1 MKSRRIKIL
10 FIITGLKLGGAEILL
25 LNLVKNINREI
36 FDCSVLY
43 LKGKPDIE
51 EEFQTLQIN
60 VFNNSKYSIFNPFK
74 YIDIYN
80 KIKENNIEIIHSHL
94 IQSNLLARI
103 IGRLAGVKSI
113 INSEHNTS
121 NWKSNNFFLFSFYK
135 YTLRYVD
142 IIHCISNSVKEH
154 MLKFINNGNSKIR
167 LIYNGIEIEK
177 FKSKQVGAKK
187 LLSLEKSFPII
198 GSISRF
204 DKRKGIEYLI
214 KSVALLKTKYENIKL
229 ILIGDGEE
237 KETLLRLVKKLEIE
251 EQVIIIGKTFNIQK
265 YLSVFDVFVLPSLQE
280 GLSIAIIEA
289 MASKIPVIASNVD
302 GIPEVISHNDDGIL
316 ISPKNETEISQAV
329 IKLLEDEKL
338 KDTLVNNAYEK
349 VVSKFDIKK
358 IVKEFESLYMELT
371 KQ

>member
-1 MKSRRIKIL
+1 LKSRKIKIL

-60 VFNNSKYSIFNPFK
+60 VFNNSIYSIFNPLK
-74 YIDIYN
+74 YLDIYN

-103 IGRLAGVKSI
+103 IGRIAGVRSI

-121 NWKSNNFFLFSFYK
+121 NWKSNNFILFNIYK

-154 MLKFINNGNSKIR
+154 MLRVINDRSDKIR
-167 LIYNGIEIEK
+167 LIYNGVEVEK
-177 FKSKQVGAKK
+177 FKSKQVGVKK
-187 LLSLEKSFPII
+187 TLSLEKSFPII

-214 KSVALLKTKYENIKL
+214 KATKLLKTKYVNVKL
-229 ILIGDGEE
+229 VLIGDGEE
-237 KETLLRLVKKLEIE
+237 KRMLLNLIKKLEIE
-251 EQVIIIGKTFNIQK
+251 EQVLIIGKTIEVEK

-289 MASKIPVIASNVD
+289 MASRIPVVASNVD
-302 GIPEVISHNDDGIL
+302 GIPEVISHNHDGIL
-316 ISPKNETEISQAV
+316 VNPKDETEIFQAV
-329 IKLLEDEKL
+329 TNLLEDEKL
-338 KDTLVNNAYEK
+338 KDALVNNAYGK
-349 VVSKFDIKK
+349 VVSKFNIKK
-358 IVKEFESLYMELT
+358 IVREFELLYVELT
-371 KQ
+371 KK